1 MFMKEKIKR
10 HRKLAVGLIVLL
22 AAVLIVTAAV
32 KMLSGPEE
40 EPSHGQE
47 GVQAFRLK
55 PQNLSSSIHTSG
67 KVESAGVVE
76 ITTDM
81 TGQITELPVS
91 LGDHVQQGD
100 VLCVFDGQEIR
111 QQIADLEKQDAQARK
126 EVDQQ
131 RKRLQQDLDAAK
143 AQQQAAALLQA
154 SAQELYQKVVNG
166 EIEGD
171 AETVLGQ
178 LSEAQSASAEAAS
191 MVSAAQAA
199 LGSVDESAITQNSDQ
214 LQKLRQ
220 QLNQLTVTAPQSGII
235 TALNV
240 SRGSIPN
247 GSLMRIEDDGN
258 LKVTVN
264 IREQDILKLSEGMNA
279 RITCDAVDSERVFS
293 GQVIRVIN
301 FASAGSG
308 SDAGG
313 ESGSGGG
320 YSATVSLEPG
330 TPLLLGMSVKV
341 EILLDDTGE
350 QLAVPYDSL
359 VADDGGRDYIYRA
372 VEQEDGTYLIEQ
384 VMVTVGQAGEYYTAV
399 SAEDLKEGDIIINDP
414 YEVTEGQKVELYLP
428 EEEDLYPD
436 QE

>member
-1 MFMKEKIKR
+1 MRAKIAEHK
-10 HRKLAVGLIVLL
+10 KLTVVIVLL
-22 AAVLIVTAAV
+22 AAVIIGAV
-32 KMLSGPEE
+32 VFRALSAPEE
-40 EPSHGQE
+40 EPAYGQE

-55 PQNLSSSIHTSG
+55 PQDLSTSIHTSG

-76 ITTDM
+76 ITTEM

-100 VLCVFDGQEIR
+100 VLWVFDGQEIR
-111 QQIADLEKQDAQARK
+111 QQIADLENQDAQARK
-126 EVDQQ
+126 EVDRQ
-131 RKRLQQDLDAAK
+131 RRRLQQDLDTAK
-143 AQQQAAALLQA
+143 AQQQAAASMQA
-154 SAQELYQKVVNG
+154 SAQEMYQKVVNG
-166 EIEGD
+166 EMEGD

-178 LSEAQSASAEAAS
+178 LSDAQNANAEAAS
-191 MVSAAQAA
+191 AVSAAQEA
-199 LGSVDESAITQNSDQ
+199 LNSVDESAVTQNSAQ

-235 TALNV
+235 TSLNV

-264 IREQDILKLSEGMNA
+264 IREQDILKISEGMNA
-279 RITCDAVDSERVFS
+279 RITCDAVGSDQVFS

-301 FASAGSG
+301 FASASGG

-313 ESGSGGG
+313 EGGSGGG
-320 YSATVSLEPG
+320 YSATISLEPG

-341 EILLDDTGE
+341 EILLDDAGE
-350 QLAVPYDSL
+350 QLAVPYD
-359 VADDGGRDYIYRA
+359 AIAPDDEGNSYIYRA
-372 VEQEDGTYLIEQ
+372 VEQEDGTYIVEQ
-384 VMVTVGQAGEYYTAV
+384 VAVTAGVAGEYYTAV
-399 SAEDLKEGDIIINDP
+399 TAEDLKEGDIIINDP
-414 YEVTEGQKVELYLP
+414 YMVTEGQKVELYLP
-428 EEEDLYPD
+428 EDEDLYPD